1 MIVTSTASILR
12 SSFFRNLSPAPPS
25 WLCAIP
31 IAHKSASQRP
41 SASLRNLATT
51 TARLPLSDVR
61 IIAVEQFG
69 AGPFGTTH
77 LCDIGA
83 EVIKVED
90 PNNGGDVARYVPSP
104 AKVAEDNIYFEC
116 FNRNKKSISLDLSKP
131 AGKKV
136 FEDLVKVSDAVY
148 SNLRGD
154 VPKKIGITYEQLK
167 HVNPKIVC
175 VSLSAFGMSG
185 PRLKNPGYDPVLQG
199 LCGWMDVTG
208 DPDGPPTKSGLSLV
222 DYAGGVIAALSLV
235 SGVHA
240 ARRDGAGMD
249 CDVSLYDT
257 AMNFLGYPATFNL
270 STGGKYR
277 PERSYHSAH
286 PTLIPFQACP
296 TSDGWITIACAKEK
310 FWQRLCGVFGK
321 PEWTTDPK
329 FKDFAA
335 RHQNRTL
342 VVNAIEAV
350 TQTKTSAEWLELLE
364 DAGVPCGPVN
374 SVHDAL
380 RDAHLPSRD
389 LLVEYD
395 HPTLGTVRHIG
406 SPVKVGNMHRVHQRG
421 PMRNEHGDELM
432 RGLLGYDSAA
442 IQELRSDGAF
452 GKSADDSG
460 RLEAAM

>member
-1 MIVTSTASILR
+1 MFRIARIPRPTLSIAPVARKFSVSTTQFTQS
-12 SSFFRNLSPAPPS
+12 
-25 WLCAIP
+25 
-31 IAHKSASQRP
+31 RP
-41 SASLRNLATT
+41 
-51 TARLPLSDVR
+51 LPLHDVR

-90 PNNGGDVARYVPSP
+90 PSNGGDVARYVPSP
-104 AKVAEDNIYFEC
+104 VKVGEDNIYFES

-136 FEDLVKVSDAVY
+136 FDDLVKVSDAVY

-154 VPKKIGITYEQLK
+154 VPKKIGITYDQLK
-167 HVNPKIVC
+167 HINPRIVC

-199 LCGWMDVTG
+199 MCGELSLGFCTIVKRHGTDFIAKSSPGWMDVTG
-208 DPDGPPTKSGLSLV
+208 DPGGPPTKAGLSLV
-222 DYAGGVIAALSLV
+222 DYAGGVVAALSLV

-240 ARRDGAGMD
+240 ARRDGVGMD

-270 STGGKYR
+270 STNGKYR

-286 PTLIPFQACP
+286 PTLIPFQ
-296 TSDGWITIACAKEK
+296 DGWITIACAKEK

-321 PEWTTDPK
+321 PEWITDSK
-329 FKDFAA
+329 FKDFAS
-335 RHQNRTL
+335 RHKNREF
-342 VVNAIEAV
+342 VVDAIEAV
-350 TQTKTSAEWLELLE
+350 TKTKTSAEWLELME

-374 SVHDAL
+374 SVHEAL
-380 RDAHLPSRD
+380 RDKHLPSRD
-389 LLVEYD
+389 LVVEYE
-395 HPTLGTVRHIG
+395 HPTLGTVKQIG
-406 SPVKVGNMHRVHQRG
+406 SPVKVGNMHRIHQRG
-421 PMRNEHGDELM
+421 PMRNEHGEDLM
-432 RGLLGYDSAA
+432 TELLGYD
-442 IQELRSDGAF
+442 IGMIRSLASEGAF
-452 GKSADDSG
+452 GKDLT